1 MERLENPEMQEKIQT
16 AKRKLLELAARLEQ
30 EYLWVTNNMFD

>member
-1 MERLENPEMQEKIQT
+1 MSEVALKEDYK
-16 AKRKLLELAARLEQ
+16 LAARLEQ